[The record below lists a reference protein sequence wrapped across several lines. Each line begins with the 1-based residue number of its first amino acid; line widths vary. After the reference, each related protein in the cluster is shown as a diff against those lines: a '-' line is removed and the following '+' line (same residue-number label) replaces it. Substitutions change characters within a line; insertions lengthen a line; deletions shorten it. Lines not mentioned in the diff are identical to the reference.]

1 MRLSQH
7 KLQCVCVCARAP
19 MKQHVTSAT
28 VWLTKT
34 PAVLCG
40 TEVKLSARTHSALAL
55 LKNTEYQSYPL
66 SVFYCSAQRERP
78 ACQDRAG

>member
-1 MRLSQH
+1 M
-7 KLQCVCVCARAP
+7 CVCACAP

-40 TEVKLSARTHSALAL
+40 TEVKLSARTRSALAL

>member
-7 KLQCVCVCARAP
+7 KLQCVCVRACAP

-40 TEVKLSARTHSALAL
+40 TEVKLSALAL